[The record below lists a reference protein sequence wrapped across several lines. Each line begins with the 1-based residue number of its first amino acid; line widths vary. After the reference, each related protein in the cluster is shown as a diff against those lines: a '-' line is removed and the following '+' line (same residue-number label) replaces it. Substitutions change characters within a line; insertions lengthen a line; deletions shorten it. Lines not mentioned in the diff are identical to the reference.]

1 MLPQRHPPFFPP
13 DTNFTAATFILRR
26 SWGPAQPHCRICSV
40 GKELFPPLRPRGG
53 VGGGRQGRWGLG
65 AAGQH
70 HGPPHNHAGK
80 AAEGAHALCT
90 VETRLRG
97 QSHQMPRSSWQPEA
111 SLASRL
117 NPGACKAS
125 AKAPLTSGVE
135 QALDTNWPFLWWGFP
150 LPFPHK
156 CSEALSLRPANP
168 GFPPAVETRP
178 CRRPGMESG
187 AAGELGRPERPG
199 ARLPGTRLVQ
209 KEQEGALASLHGRG
223 PSAVHLKTSP
233 ACALTPKPQLQLQ
246 LCGVRKPD
254 SSREAKR
261 VPNTSSQLKIVRN
274 WGMEV

>member
-40 GKELFPPLRPRGG
+40 RNELFPPLRPRGG

-168 GFPPAVETRP
+168 GFPPAVEAALQTPRNGVGS
-178 CRRPGMESG
+178 CRG
-187 AAGELGRPERPG
+187 ARQAGEAGSQTSGHQASSEG
-199 ARLPGTRLVQ
+199 AR
-209 KEQEGALASLHGRG
+209 RG
-223 PSAVHLKTSP
+223 PRFSPWKGPLRRTSKNF
-233 ACALTPKPQLQLQ
+233 AGL
-246 LCGVRKPD
+246 RPD
-254 SSREAKR
+254 
-261 VPNTSSQLKIVRN
+261 T
-274 WGMEV
+274 

>member
-40 GKELFPPLRPRGG
+40 RNELFPPLRPRGG

-80 AAEGAHALCT
+80 AAEGTHALCT

-125 AKAPLTSGVE
+125 AKAPLTSGSGAGARHELAFPVVGLPPSFPAQVFRSTE
-135 QALDTNWPFLWWGFP
+135 SQAGESRVSSSRGDAALQTPRNGVGSCRGARQAGEAGSQTSGHQASSEGARRGPRFSPWKGP
-150 LPFPHK
+150 LRRTSKNF
-156 CSEALSLRPANP
+156 AGLRPD
-168 GFPPAVETRP
+168 T
-178 CRRPGMESG
+178 
-187 AAGELGRPERPG
+187 
-199 ARLPGTRLVQ
+199 
-209 KEQEGALASLHGRG
+209 
-223 PSAVHLKTSP
+223 
-233 ACALTPKPQLQLQ
+233 
-246 LCGVRKPD
+246 
-254 SSREAKR
+254 
-261 VPNTSSQLKIVRN
+261 
-274 WGMEV
+274 